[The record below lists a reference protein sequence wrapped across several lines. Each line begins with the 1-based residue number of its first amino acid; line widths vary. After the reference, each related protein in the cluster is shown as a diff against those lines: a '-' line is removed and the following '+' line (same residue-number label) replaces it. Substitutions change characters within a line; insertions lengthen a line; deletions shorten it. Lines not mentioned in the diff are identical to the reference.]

1 MIPTFIVLFIEGFG
15 ALLIG
20 SIAGYFFRR
29 YVARKTVDNAEER
42 AEKLLTEAKQKQQE
56 LVLEIKNKRQEV
68 LLDAKN
74 KAIQIIEEA
83 KKDEQQRRRDI
94 QEQQRRLEKRETLFD
109 QKLLDVEE
117 KKTKLEEQTKLLEET
132 KMQIVAIKEEQ
143 VQKLQAIASL
153 SKEEALERLLKEVEA
168 QSQEALLNRLHKLDQ
183 QTEEEIERKSR
194 NVISL
199 AVTRYAASQ
208 CVETT
213 TLAVEL
219 PSDEMKGRIIGK
231 EGRNIKAIELLTGTE
246 IIVDDTPEMITISG
260 FSPIR
265 RQVAKRALDALI
277 ADGRI
282 HPARIEEAVD
292 EAKKALAQDLRKA
305 GEDALYQ
312 LGIPVSSID
321 PKLISILGRMKY
333 RTSYGQNALQH
344 SIEVGLLS
352 GLIAVELGADVFVC
366 KKGGLFHDI
375 GKAVDHDMQGA
386 HPEIGYNIMKKFGFP
401 EEICYQS
408 IAHHEDH
415 PKTVE
420 GAIIKA
426 ADAISGARPG
436 ARKQSLEQFIQ
447 RMEELEKTAAT
458 FEGVA
463 KAYAIQ
469 AGREVRVF
477 VQPENID
484 DLTAQKLA
492 KDIAIKIEAEL
503 SYPGEV
509 KVTVIRETRAIEYA
523 R

>member
-1 MIPTFIVLFIEGFG
+1 MFTQWILFLTAVLLLAIGVFFGF
-15 ALLIG
+15 LL
-20 SIAGYFFRR
+20 RR
-29 YVARKTVDNAEER
+29 YLVRKTIDNAETR
-42 AEKLLTEAKQKQQE
+42 AEQLLTEAKVKQQE
-56 LVLEIKNKRQEV
+56 ILQEAKNKRQEV
-68 LLDAKN
+68 LLDAKS
-74 KAIQIIEEA
+74 KAIQII
-83 KKDEQQRRRDI
+83 DESKRDEKSRRRDL
-94 QEQQRRLEKRETLFD
+94 QDQQHRLEKRETMFD
-109 QKLLDVEE
+109 QKLLEFEDKSSKLETQLKQVEE
-117 KKTKLEEQTKLLEET
+117 GKQKIREVQEQQL
-132 KMQIVAIKEEQ
+132 A
-143 VQKLQAIASL
+143 KLQEIAGL
-153 SKEEALERLLKEVEA
+153 TQECALDRLLTKVETEN
-168 QSQEALLNRLHKLDQ
+168 QEALMNRLHKLELVN
-183 QTEEEIERKSR
+183 EEELEKKSR
-194 NVISL
+194 NILSL
-199 AVTRYAASQ
+199 AMVRYAAPQS
-208 CVETT
+208 VDTT
-213 TLAVEL
+213 TSIVEL

-265 RQVAKRALDALI
+265 RQVAKRALEVLI
-277 ADGRI
+277 KDGRI
-282 HPARIEEAVD
+282 HPARIEDAVM
-292 EAKKALAQDLRKA
+292 EAKKTLAQDLRKT

-321 PKLISILGRMKY
+321 PKMVSILGRLKY

-344 SIEVGLLS
+344 SIEVGL
-352 GLIAVELGADVFVC
+352 IAGMMAEELGADATLC

-401 EEICYQS
+401 EEVCYQS
-408 IAHHEDH
+408 VAHHEDA

-420 GAIIKA
+420 GVIIKA

-447 RMEELEKTAAT
+447 RMEELEKTASA
-458 FEGVA
+458 FEGVN

-477 VQPENID
+477 VQPEQID
-484 DLTAQKLA
+484 DLNSYKLA
-492 KDIAIKIEAEL
+492 KDIATKIEAEL

-509 KVTVIRETRAIEYA
+509 KVTVIRETRVIEYA